1 MTGRPWRSF
10 GRSWRASRTTR
21 RRSPS
26 SRSFRPRRKRGP
38 VSRGK
43 TSGDGGAGHVPIE
56 SAGLSDVG
64 RKRKSNEDSFA
75 ISEDGALF
83 VVADGMGGHAAGE
96 VASRLAVES
105 IERHISG
112 SDPRKEP
119 TIPASFRSPSE
130 DEAGLPAP
138 ARRVLNA
145 IRLANQ
151 EIVRSVRHDSNK
163 RGMGTTV
170 VIAHIH
176 GSRAYIGSVGDSRA
190 YLVRDGALS
199 QLTSDHTPVNEQVRA
214 GPLSSQEAR
223 RHPARNILTRAVG
236 SQEEVEPDLVE
247 QDLRPGDILLLCS
260 DGLTTMAEDAD
271 ILRTVLAHA
280 NDPKAA
286 CRALIDLV
294 RQHRPED
301 VGV

>member
-1 MTGRPWRSF
+1 M
-10 GRSWRASRTTR
+10 
-21 RRSPS
+21 
-26 SRSFRPRRKRGP
+26 
-38 VSRGK
+38 SRGK
-43 TSGDGGAGHVPIE
+43 AAGGEGSARLSTE

-64 RKRKSNEDSFA
+64 RRRKSNEDSFA
-75 ISEDGALF
+75 ISDDQTLLI
-83 VVADGMGGHAAGE
+83 VADGMGGHAAGE

-119 TIPASFRSPSE
+119 TIPASFRSPAG
-130 DEAGLPAP
+130 DEAGLPPP

-151 EIVRSVRHDSNK
+151 EIVRSVRKDSSM

-170 VIAHIH
+170 VIALIH
-176 GSRAYIGSVGDSRA
+176 GPRTFIGSVGDSRA
-190 YLVRDGALS
+190 YLVRDRALR
-199 QLTSDHTPVNEQVRA
+199 QLTSDHTLVNEQVRA
-214 GPLSSQEAR
+214 GALSTQEAR

-286 CRALIDLV
+286 CRALIDLANERGGDDNV
-294 RQHRPED
+294 TVILSRIGAPAP
-301 VGV
+301 

>member
-1 MTGRPWRSF
+1 M
-10 GRSWRASRTTR
+10 
-21 RRSPS
+21 
-26 SRSFRPRRKRGP
+26 
-38 VSRGK
+38 SRGK
-43 TSGDGGAGHVPIE
+43 APTEDGAARFPIR

-64 RKRKSNEDSFA
+64 RRRKSNEDSFA

-112 SDPRKEP
+112 TDPRKEP
-119 TIPASFRSPSE
+119 TIPASFRSPGV
-130 DEAGLPAP
+130 DEAGLPVP

-151 EIVRSVRHDSNK
+151 EIVRSVRKDSSM

-170 VIAHIH
+170 VIAYVP

-190 YLVRDGALS
+190 YVVRDRSLR
-199 QLTSDHTPVNEQVRA
+199 QLTSDHTLVNDQVRA
-214 GPLSSQEAR
+214 GALTSQEAR
-223 RHPARNILTRAVG
+223 HHPARNILTRAVG
-236 SQEEVEPDLVE
+236 SQEEVEADLVE
-247 QDLRPGDILLLCS
+247 LDLRPGDILLLCS

-271 ILRTVLAHA
+271 ILKTVLAHSD
-280 NDPKAA
+280 DPEAA
-286 CRALIDLV
+286 SRALVDLANE
-294 RQHRPED
+294 RGGED
-301 VGV
+301 NVTVVLGRVGPPAH